1 MSNRFRFALMA
12 AVAPF
17 ALAMAP
23 AQAATPTQTLVMA
36 MDFADLITFDPGE
49 SYEISG
55 QEFGA
60 NVYDR
65 LLRYEAEDL
74 NKLVGGV
81 AESWTVSP
89 DSKTYTFKLR
99 PNLKFANGDPV
110 TADDMAWSLQRVV
123 ILDKTPAFLF
133 DQLGWTKDNVKDLV
147 QATDPHTLTFKI
159 TQDFAPS
166 LVLNLMSTYAAS
178 VVDKKVAMSHEQ
190 NGDLG
195 NAWLK
200 TNSAAS
206 GAFNLVSWKAD
217 ESVTLEANPTYRL
230 ASQHLK
236 RVVIRHVPEPATQR
250 LLLEKG
256 DVDVARNLLRDQ
268 LNALSENKNIRIE
281 SFPGGD
287 NYYLGMNTSEEHM
300 KNPKVRQAMKMLV
313 DYDGMVK
320 TFLKDSFFVQETFL
334 PIGFLGAIPYNP
346 WHLDVA
352 KAKALL
358 AEAGYPNGFEL
369 EFTTPNASPWT
380 DIAQSVQQTMGQ
392 GGIKLKLVQVE
403 QKQMLQAF
411 RARKTQLVL
420 NSWAPDYKDPHSN
433 ADTFA
438 HNENDADNAPT
449 KPLAWRTLWFIPE
462 ISKETLAASKEPDTK
477 KREQMYQDL
486 QKKVTDDGP
495 FILMFQDKYP
505 IAMRTNVKNFKLGI
519 FADFN
524 YYRTVS
530 K

>member
-1 MSNRFRFALMA
+1 MLNRFRYALMA
-12 AVAPF
+12 AVAPL
-17 ALAMAP
+17 ALAMPA
-23 AQAATPTQTLVMA
+23 AQAATPTQTLVIA
-36 MDFADLITFDPGE
+36 MDTGDVITMDPGE
-49 SYEISG
+49 SYEITG
-55 QEFGA
+55 QEIGT
-60 NVYDR
+60 NIYDR

-89 DSKTYTFKLR
+89 DSKTFTFKLR

-110 TADDMAWSLQRVV
+110 TADDMAWSMQRVV
-123 ILDKTPAFLF
+123 LLDKTPAFLF
-133 DQLGWTKDNVKDLV
+133 TQLGWNKDNVKTLI

-159 TQDFAPS
+159 TEDYAPS
-166 LVLNLMSTYAAS
+166 LVLNLMSTLAAS
-178 VVDKKVAMSHEQ
+178 AVDKKVAMSHEQ
-190 NGDLG
+190 NGDMG

-200 TNSAAS
+200 TNSAGS
-206 GAFNLVSWKAD
+206 GAFNLVAWKAD
-217 ESVTLEANPTYRL
+217 ESVTLEANPTYHI
-230 ASQHLK
+230 ASQHIK

-256 DVDVARNLLRDQ
+256 DVDIARNLLRDQ
-268 LNALSENKNIRIE
+268 LNALSENKDIHIE

-320 TFLKDSFFVQETFL
+320 TFLKGSFFVQETFL
-334 PIGFLGAIPYNP
+334 PLGFLGAIPYNP

-352 KAKALL
+352 KAKSLL

-449 KPLAWRTLWFIPE
+449 KPLAWRTHWFIPE
-462 ISKETLAASKEPDTK
+462 ISKETMAASREPDTK
-477 KREQMYQDL
+477 KREQMYEDL

-505 IAMRTNVKNFKLGI
+505 VAMRSNVKGFKLGI

>member
-1 MSNRFRFALMA
+1 MSKRFRYALMA
-12 AVAPF
+12 AVAPL
-17 ALAMAP
+17 ALAMPA

-60 NVYDR
+60 NIYDR
-65 LLRYEAEDL
+65 LVRYEAEDMD
-74 NKLVGGV
+74 KLVGGV
-81 AESWTVSP
+81 AESWTISS
-89 DSKTYTFKLR
+89 DSKTFTFKLR
-99 PNLKFANGDPV
+99 QGMKYGNGDPV
-110 TADDMAWSLQRVV
+110 TADDLAWSMQRVV
-123 ILDKTPAFLF
+123 LMDKTPAFLF
-133 DQLGWTKDNVKDLV
+133 TQLGWNKENVKSLITAPD
-147 QATDPHTLTFKI
+147 AHTLTFKI
-159 TQDFAPS
+159 TEDLAPS
-166 LVLNLMSTYAAS
+166 LVLNLMSTLAAS
-178 VVDKKVAMSHEQ
+178 PIDKKVAMSHEKD
-190 NGDLG
+190 GDLG

-200 TNSAAS
+200 TNTVAS

-217 ESVTLEANPTYRL
+217 ESVTLEANPNYRL

-236 RVVIRHVPEPATQR
+236 RVIIRHVPEPATQR

-256 DVDVARNLLRDQ
+256 DIDVARGLTPDQ
-268 LNALSENKNIRIE
+268 LGTLGENKDIRVE

-320 TFLKDSFFVQETFL
+320 SFLKDTFFVQQTFL
-334 PIGFLGAIPYNP
+334 PLGFLGAIPYNP
-346 WHLDVA
+346 WKFDVA

-369 EFTTPNASPWT
+369 EFTTPNNPPWSA
-380 DIAQSVQQTMGQ
+380 IAQSVQQTMGQ

-438 HNENDADNAPT
+438 HNDDDSDTPKI
-449 KPLAWRTLWFIPE
+449 KPLAWRTHWYVPDVT
-462 ISKETLAASKEPDTK
+462 KDTLAASREPDTA
-477 KREQMYQDL
+477 KRVKEYEAL

-495 FILMFQDKYP
+495 FILMFQDKYMVVSR
-505 IAMRTNVKNFKLGI
+505 ANVKNFKLGV

-524 YYRTVS
+524 YYRVVS